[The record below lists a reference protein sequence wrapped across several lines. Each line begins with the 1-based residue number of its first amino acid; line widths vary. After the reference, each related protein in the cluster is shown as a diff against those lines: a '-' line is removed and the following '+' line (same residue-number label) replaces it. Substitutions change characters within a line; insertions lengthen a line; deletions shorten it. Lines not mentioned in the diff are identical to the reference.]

1 MSGRKVVTI
10 REPDFPSALT
20 ELTLLQSRAR
30 DLVSSGLIDLAAE
43 ITALSHHLTD
53 SVMAMVD
60 EDASERDIFIAD
72 YCALRS
78 AVWEGIACG
87 LTERLAKR

>member
-1 MSGRKVVTI
+1 MRLI
-10 REPDFPSALT
+10 NRADRRMLLALLGIFAGST
-20 ELTLLQSRAR
+20 STRAR
-30 DLVSSGLIDLAAE
+30 ELVSSGLIDLAAE

-53 SVMAMVD
+53 TVMAML
-60 EDASERDIFIAD
+60 DADYSEHDIFIAD

>member
-1 MSGRKVVTI
+1 MSVRKVVTI

-20 ELTLLQSRAR
+20 ESRAR

-53 SVMAMVD
+53 SVMAMLD
-60 EDASERDIFIAD
+60 ADASERDIFIAD
-72 YCALRS
+72 YCALRT
-78 AVWEGIACG
+78 AVWEGIATG
-87 LTERLAKR
+87 ILQHLEQTDQR